1 MLVKMIELLG
11 GGDNKDEGAL
21 VLEDPSVDEM
31 NVSLAPGNNL
41 RIKSEEQ
48 KENEKSVKESVF
60 LTAVDEDE
68 ADDGLAPG
76 DPSELVP
83 ARSFI
88 KKSAARQYESAIRA
102 EAEKKRASKLEELS
116 EGPGAAKGSKAARKK
131 AQDEWLKEAGK
142 PINNLHP
149 PTHVEGEGLCARSS
163 GAAHPGLP
171 QVRLS
176 KVFVWFVVIARAP
189 GRREAWG
196 LPFRRAS
203 PSCRYVAA
211 GRSAWTPVVIL
222 VMMGPAAARRAAPP
236 HKHTKI
242 RESPGLRT
250 APRRPEH
257 HLQSRP
263 RGSLKSDGRNLAS
276 EGEAAFAAGGAAAA
290 PRSKA
295 RRAALSPYPSRT
307 MASPAPR
314 AAAGAAQAPGPVHPH
329 LLPPG
334 TIVALPDGQVAVLQQ
349 PRPGLAPPGF
359 VPLPVP
365 PPTRARRR
373 GRRAVGLPPERRRA
387 GSRPSCA
394 SSTSSPTG
402 PGRSCPGRAAATS
415 CASRTRA
422 PSRPRSAPSTS
433 GTATGRPSRA

>member
-1 MLVKMIELLG
+1 MRKVTGVNSLAEVVEKIKKQKENKKQLVLEKRDADSRLAGAKQMREKLEKRFSELRASGIGTTEMNRDVADDLEKDIDIARAELKTTTQDCERLEGTLIGLRTGAVGLYERLIPYFNLLEDQPDLVKKGAPDPKTIETAEALVLSEAMLVKMIELLG

-149 PTHVEGEGLCARSS
+149 LTHVEGEGLCARPS

-176 KVFVWFVVIARAP
+176 KGWVLV
-189 GRREAWG
+189 
-196 LPFRRAS
+196 AS
-203 PSCRYVAA
+203 P
-211 GRSAWTPVVIL
+211 
-222 VMMGPAAARRAAPP
+222 ARRALGVSLRPGSAGPR
-236 HKHTKI
+236 HKVSATWYASRLPTPNVKEPARARGTTTQTHENP
-242 RESPGLRT
+242 RVPEARPDR
-250 APRRPEH
+250 PRRPETA
-257 HLQSRP
+257 P
-263 RGSLKSDGRNLAS
+263 KP
-276 EGEAAFAAGGAAAA
+276 AAGG
-290 PRSKA
+290 
-295 RRAALSPYPSRT
+295 
-307 MASPAPR
+307 M
-314 AAAGAAQAPGPVHPH
+314 
-329 LLPPG
+329 
-334 TIVALPDGQVAVLQQ
+334 
-349 PRPGLAPPGF
+349 
-359 VPLPVP
+359 
-365 PPTRARRR
+365 
-373 GRRAVGLPPERRRA
+373 
-387 GSRPSCA
+387 
-394 SSTSSPTG
+394 
-402 PGRSCPGRAAATS
+402 
-415 CASRTRA
+415 
-422 PSRPRSAPSTS
+422 
-433 GTATGRPSRA
+433 

>member
-1 MLVKMIELLG
+1 MEDQPDLVKEGAPDPKTIETAEALVLSEAMLVKMIELLG

-149 PTHVEGEGLCARSS
+149 LPHVEGEGLCARSS

-176 KVFVWFVVIARAP
+176 K
-189 GRREAWG
+189 G
-196 LPFRRAS
+196 LGLAS
-203 PSCRYVAA
+203 P
-211 GRSAWTPVVIL
+211 
-222 VMMGPAAARRAAPP
+222 ARRALGVSRPRFRRVHASATWYAASRTPLLRRRRRAPRGTTTQTHQNP
-236 HKHTKI
+236 
-242 RESPGLRT
+242 RVPEALRT
-250 APRRPEH
+250 APRRPETT
-257 HLQSRP
+257 P
-263 RGSLKSDGRNLAS
+263 KPP
-276 EGEAAFAAGGAAAA
+276 AGV
-290 PRSKA
+290 
-295 RRAALSPYPSRT
+295 T
-307 MASPAPR
+307 
-314 AAAGAAQAPGPVHPH
+314 
-329 LLPPG
+329 
-334 TIVALPDGQVAVLQQ
+334 
-349 PRPGLAPPGF
+349 
-359 VPLPVP
+359 
-365 PPTRARRR
+365 
-373 GRRAVGLPPERRRA
+373 
-387 GSRPSCA
+387 
-394 SSTSSPTG
+394 
-402 PGRSCPGRAAATS
+402 
-415 CASRTRA
+415 
-422 PSRPRSAPSTS
+422 
-433 GTATGRPSRA
+433 